1 MTMSRPSRPRAV
13 TVTLWLGAVAVAV
26 ALGAYAHEPPPPGVP
41 RGARLLPRI
50 SPLSTDLP
58 TLLSQLG
65 VGSTFW
71 YVAAGVTPLLVWGIR
86 RLDHDRSRAR
96 SAAIAAAALV
106 VLVAATATIDF
117 FIVYGDS
124 PYRPPVV
131 PALGSGA
138 RQNALPWIA
147 VAGLV
152 LAFESRRRAVRSSL
166 ERERFRAEV
175 AEQRVIALTNQLQ
188 PHFLFNTLQGISTLI
203 HRDPAAADEM
213 LTKLSDLL
221 RDLLRHRDRVLV
233 SLGEELQYARTYLE
247 IAKIRFGDRLDFG
260 IDVDPALHATPV
272 PLFLLQPLVEN
283 ALKHGIGSR
292 IEGGRITIAARR
304 DGDRVRIDVIDDG
317 PSQTLTSGNG
327 IGLSNT
333 RERLEAAFGASHALL
348 LLPREAGGAIARVE
362 VPFSTAGAGS

>member
-1 MTMSRPSRPRAV
+1 M
-13 TVTLWLGAVAVAV
+13 TLWLGAVAVAV
-26 ALGAYAHEPPPPGVP
+26 ALGAYAHEPPPPGAP

-71 YVAAGVTPLLVWGIR
+71 YVAAGVTPLLVWSVR
-86 RLDHDRSRAR
+86 RLDHERRRVRSGAV
-96 SAAIAAAALV
+96 IAVALV
-106 VLVAATATIDF
+106 VLVTGTAAIDF

-124 PYRPPVV
+124 PYRPPFG

-166 ERERFRAEV
+166 ERERLRAEV

-221 RDLLRHRDRVLV
+221 RDLLRHRERVLV
-233 SLGEELQYARTYLE
+233 PLGEELQYARTYLE
-247 IAKIRFGDRLDFG
+247 IAKIRFGDRLTFE
-260 IDVDPALHATPV
+260 IDVDQALHGTSV

-283 ALKHGIGSR
+283 ALKHGIGGR
-292 IEGGRITIAARR
+292 IDGGRITITARR
-304 DGDRVRIDVIDDG
+304 EGDRVRIDVIDDG
-317 PSQTLTSGNG
+317 PSQALSGGNG

-333 RERLEAAFGASHALL
+333 RERLEAAFGASQALSML
-348 LLPREAGGAIARVE
+348 SREAGGAIARVE
-362 VPFSTAGAGS
+362 VPFSAAGAPP